1 MNGLF
6 DWVRLMVAV
15 LVLIVAHF
23 VLRPLLGDRIEID
36 FLVLALLLLSIRV
49 RPGVGALLGLLLG
62 AAADAAAPSG
72 FGSAMLAMTLVG
84 YVTSWLKAAFFAE
97 NAVLDGVVIFASAW
111 SVMLIRLLLSGRG
124 FEAGFAISALV
135 WAPLSAAA
143 TAVIGALLFAMLRP
157 LLKPATA

>member
-1 MNGLF
+1 MSGLY
-6 DWVRLMVAV
+6 DWVRLMAAV
-15 LVLIVAHF
+15 LVLILAHF

-62 AAADAAAPSG
+62 AAADAAAPAG
-72 FGSAMLAMTLVG
+72 FGSAMLAMTVVG

-111 SVMLIRLLLSGRG
+111 GVMLIRLLLSGRG
-124 FEAGFAISALV
+124 FEAGFAITALV

>member
-1 MNGLF
+1 MSGVY
-6 DWVRLMVAV
+6 DWIRLLLTVFV
-15 LVLIVAHF
+15 LVVAHF

-62 AAADAAAPSG
+62 AASDAAAPSG
-72 FGSAMLAMTLVG
+72 FGSAMLALTLVG
-84 YVTSWLKAAFFAE
+84 YITSWLKAAFFAE

-111 SVMLIRLLLSGRG
+111 GVILLRLLLSGRA
-124 FEAGFAISALV
+124 FEGGFAVSALV

-143 TAVIGALLFAMLRP
+143 TAVVGAVLFAVLRP
-157 LLKPATA
+157 LLKPARA

>member
-1 MNGLF
+1 MTGLY

-72 FGSAMLAMTLVG
+72 FGSAMLAMTMVG

>member
-1 MNGLF
+1 MTGLY

>member
-1 MNGLF
+1 VSSLY
-6 DWVRLMVAV
+6 DWLRLTIAVCV
-15 LVLIVAHF
+15 LVVAHF

-62 AAADAAAPSG
+62 AASDAAAPAG
-72 FGSAMLAMTLVG
+72 FGSAMLSLTLVG

-97 NAVLDGVVIFASAW
+97 NAVLDGVVIFVSAW
-111 SVMLIRLLLSGRG
+111 GVILVRLLLSGRA
-124 FEAGFAISALV
+124 FEGGFAVSALV

-143 TAVIGALLFAMLRP
+143 TAIVGAVLFAVLRP
-157 LLKPATA
+157 LLKPAAA

>member
-1 MNGLF
+1 MSGVF
-6 DWVRLMVAV
+6 DWIR
-15 LVLIVAHF
+15 LIVAIVALILAHF

-49 RPGVGALLGLLLG
+49 RPGMGAIIGLLLG
-62 AAADAAAPSG
+62 ATADAAAPSG
-72 FGSAMLAMTLVG
+72 FGSAMLALTLVG

-111 SVMLIRLLLSGRG
+111 GVTLLRLLLNGQA
-124 FEAGFAISALV
+124 FQPGFAISALV

-143 TAVIGALLFAMLRP
+143 TAVVGALLFAILRP
-157 LLKPATA
+157 LLKPAAA

>member
-1 MNGLF
+1 MTGLY

-23 VLRPLLGDRIEID
+23 VLRPLLGDRIEVD

-72 FGSAMLAMTLVG
+72 FGSAMLAMTMVG

>member
-1 MNGLF
+1 MSGVY
-6 DWVRLMVAV
+6 DWLRLMVAV
-15 LVLIVAHF
+15 FVLVVAHF

-62 AAADAAAPSG
+62 AAADAAAPAG
-72 FGSAMLAMTLVG
+72 FGSAMLALTLVG
-84 YVTSWLKAAFFAE
+84 YITSWLKAAFFAE

-111 SVMLIRLLLSGRG
+111 GVILMRLFLSGRG
-124 FEAGFAISALV
+124 FEAGAAVSALV

-143 TAVIGALLFAMLRP
+143 TAVVGALMFTVLRP
-157 LLKPATA
+157 LLKPAAA